1 MNTYW
6 RWVKIFWPL
15 IITAALLVGLR
26 FLSLHILSSVRAAV
40 TAESFYSKNQ
50 KEAVIYLNQYAASHD
65 ESDYLRF
72 LHAIAVPMGDYS
84 ARLALEK
91 PDADIDAA
99 RSAFLAARNHPDDID
114 GLIWLFRNFRHVDF
128 IQTEIAIWTEADR
141 YVNALNTEANQ
152 LHAGI
157 KFGNYDE
164 DLIRSSLA
172 RIMRIDA
179 LLTPLED
186 AFSAKF
192 GEAARKTQTVLM
204 LTTLVLASVL
214 LGFGCYISISILR
227 KNAEY
232 QRALGIN
239 EERLRLAMHSTSDGL
254 WDWDILAKS
263 VYYSPRLMEMLE
275 ETGTKTVHA
284 DSYFYKYI
292 EFKHR
297 GVVRADMKKSL
308 LTNAVYDAEFRVITQ
323 TGKLLWVRSTGKSTL
338 DANGRAIRMVG
349 AITDITER
357 KEAELALHDSRTEL
371 RKLAD
376 HQERN
381 KEEERKRIAREIHDE
396 LGSVLTGIKAY
407 VSVSIERAVSA
418 GHTPDPLL
426 VSATCMADAAMETV
440 RRVIADLRPSVL
452 DDLGIWAALEWYAT
466 QIQERSGLECTLMIS
481 KRAALVALDPER
493 SITLFRVVQEALTNA
508 VRHAAATQIK
518 ILILRHRAIIIVEIR
533 DNGKGIETQQLLSG
547 EALGILGM
555 YERTRH
561 FGGQLKVSGV
571 PGTGTAV
578 RLHLPL
584 EEEAMAE

>member
-1 MNTYW
+1 M
-6 RWVKIFWPL
+6 
-15 IITAALLVGLR
+15 
-26 FLSLHILSSVRAAV
+26 
-40 TAESFYSKNQ
+40 YSKSQ
-50 KEAVIYLNQYAASHD
+50 KEAVIYLNQYGASHD

-84 ARLALEK
+84 ARLALDK
-91 PDADIDAA
+91 PDVDIDAA
-99 RSAFLAARNHPDDID
+99 RAAFLAARNHPDDID
-114 GLIWLFRNFRHVDF
+114 GLIWLFHNFRNVGF
-128 IQTEIAIWTEADR
+128 VRTEIAIWTEADR
-141 YVNALNTEANQ
+141 YINALNTEANQ

-157 KFGNYDE
+157 TSGNYDE
-164 DLIRSSLA
+164 DFLRSSLA
-172 RIMRIDA
+172 RIMRINA

-192 GEAARKTQTVLM
+192 GETARKTQTVLT
-204 LTTLVLASVL
+204 LTTLALASVL
-214 LGFGCYISISILR
+214 FGFGCFISVSILR
-227 KNAEY
+227 KNVGF
-232 QRALGIN
+232 QRALSIN

-254 WDWDILAKS
+254 WDWDMLAKS

-275 ETGTKTVHA
+275 ETGTKAVHA
-284 DSYFYKYI
+284 ESYFNKYI
-292 EFKHR
+292 ELKYR
-297 GVVRADMKKSL
+297 SVVRADMKKSL
-308 LTNAVYDAEFRVITQ
+308 LANAVYDAEFRIITQ

-357 KEAELALHDSRTEL
+357 KVAEQALQDSRTEL

-418 GHTPDPLL
+418 GHAPDPLL

-452 DDLGIWAALEWYAT
+452 DELGIWAALEWYAA
-466 QIQERSGLECTLMIS
+466 QIQERSGLHCTLMIS

-493 SITLFRVVQEALTNA
+493 SIMLFRVVQEALTNA
-508 VRHAAATQIK
+508 VRHAAASQIK
-518 ILILRHRAIIIVEIR
+518 ILILRHRTIIIVEIR